1 MAEMGLGGKT
11 ADGNAEKKKKKKKKK
26 NKNKESE
33 APKEENKGAEEQ
45 KN

>member
-11 ADGNAEKKKKKKKKK
+11 ADGNAEKKKKKKK

-45 KN
+45 KNQ

>member
-11 ADGNAEKKKKKKKKK
+11 ADGNAEKKKKKKK